1 MADLSVDL
9 VASDRKVWSGS
20 AQSVS
25 APSVDGQIG
34 IMADHTPL
42 LAVMKPGTVR
52 VVASDGTK
60 MEANVSSGFISVDN
74 NLVTVVADEITPVA

>member
-1 MADLSVDL
+1 MAELSVDL

-25 APSVDGQIG
+25 APSAEGQIG
-34 IMADHTPL
+34 ILADHTPL

-52 VVASDGTK
+52 VTAADGSTV
-60 MEANVSSGFISVDN
+60 EATVSSGFISVDN